1 MKIKTNKVFRF
12 LEKSTSKITVNQGG
26 ARSGKTYN
34 ILIWLT
40 KEAMRVKKK
49 VFSICREAMPALTSS
64 AMRDFFE
71 IHKDN
76 GMYDKGRHNKSK
88 NEYIFNDNLFE
99 FFSLDDEQ
107 KVRGRKRDYLFV
119 NEANECKYTIWKQL
133 IYRTSTKI
141 IIDYNPSDEFH
152 WIYDKIIP
160 RIDADFLRTTH
171 FDNPFL
177 VQSIRDEIE
186 RLKEEDPDEYRVFGL
201 GEKGVSRETIY
212 PKWIIVSHIPEGK
225 IDFECAGLDFGFN
238 NPSSLIRVVVMD
250 KNNLYVDELLHQTRM
265 TNKDLIDRFK
275 FLVDNRIEIKA
286 DSAEPKTIA
295 EIKAAGFNIK
305 AVKKGDGSVINGIK
319 RVKKYNIRITK
330 RSVNVIKE
338 IKNYKFK
345 KDRNDIVTD
354 EPITFNDHAM
364 DAMRYA
370 IMKAKENKL
379 IPKAR

>member
-1 MKIKTNKVFRF
+1 MTIKTNKVFRF
-12 LEKSTSKITVNQGG
+12 LENSTNKITVNQGG

-34 ILIWLT
+34 ILIWFT

-49 VFSICREAMPALTSS
+49 IFSICREAMPALTSS

-76 GMYDKGRHNKSK
+76 GMYDKSRHNISK
-88 NEYIFNDNLFE
+88 NEYIFNGNLFE

-107 KVRGRKRDYLFV
+107 KVRGRKRDYLFI
-119 NEANECKYTIWKQL
+119 NEANECKLSIWKQL

-141 IIDYNPSDEFH
+141 VIDYNPSDEFH
-152 WIYDKIIP
+152 WIYDKVIP
-160 RIDADFLRTTH
+160 RDDADFLRTTH

-186 RLKEEDPDEYRVFGL
+186 RLKKEDPDEYRVFGL

-212 PKWIIVSHIPEGK
+212 PKWIIVPHIPEGK

-275 FLVDNRIEIKA
+275 LLVDNRIEIKA

-319 RVKKYNIRITK
+319 RVNKYNIRITK
-330 RSVNVIKE
+330 RSVNLIKE

-354 EPITFNDHAM
+354 TPITFNDHAM

-370 IMKAKENKL
+370 TMPVKENKL